1 MTVELNKMECIILL
15 ALVRHYNKS
24 ISGVIMMIKEP
35 ELDSAAKELES
46 KLESI
51 LTRKDDDD
59 SR

>member
-35 ELDSAAKELES
+35 ELDSAAKKLES
-46 KLESI
+46 KLENI

-59 SR
+59 TK